1 MSTKLLLVPCQK
13 QFALKRQTILSK
25 TWKRSYYHASGNSL
39 SSNSAKKDFQDQYR
53 IVMIGGK
60 EYDDLKQIRLVRML
74 HDDSK
79 QGITAATAAAADTDI
94 GNSSSNSP
102 TTMASICVKRNII
115 FGSRLY
121 ATSAQEQKQE
131 QGGGGYVQTTLP
143 LLEKALLEASR
154 EGDQPQGLAALNGLS
169 RYVRNALQQQQQE
182 EQFSP
187 ALELWRNRD
196 HDAEQVVL
204 EAITSVAT
212 QIPRK
217 GHSVVGIGTY
227 SDARIG
233 WTDLAKEYATISE
246 TDETR
251 YPFVQQGD
259 ATLFQAKGALL
270 VNIEYIGF
278 DENPDY
284 WKDAGGAMARFFFV

>member
-1 MSTKLLLVPCQK
+1 M
-13 QFALKRQTILSK
+13 SK
-25 TWKRSYYHASGNSL
+25 TTCFEKTNYPLYNLEKIIYHASGNSL
-39 SSNSAKKDFQDQYR
+39 SSNSTKNDFQHQYR

-74 HDDSK
+74 NDDSK
-79 QGITAATAAAADTDI
+79 QVITTAAAAADTDI
-94 GNSSSNSP
+94 GNSNSP

-121 ATSAQEQKQE
+121 ATPAQEQE
-131 QGGGGYVQTTLP
+131 QGGGGYVKTTLP

-284 WKDAGGAMARFFFV
+284 WKD